1 MKCEMKQSSKRTLVW
16 AVSRK
21 HSERGETIVPA
32 RTRFRILSQSNQPKE
47 VSTGFMPAIPASPTQ
62 RDVIEGIINRAM
74 RCKSKL

>member
-1 MKCEMKQSSKRTLVW
+1 MKQSSKRTLVW

-47 VSTGFMPAIPASPTQ
+47 AQDPKSLIVRQLVRQLVCTMFVSS
-62 RDVIEGIINRAM
+62 NRP
-74 RCKSKL
+74 SFHLW